1 MEINNIWTHAVLL
14 KEKLLA
20 LKVNAKTDQSL
31 KNIAIANLA
40 VTLIVLQ
47 EIRCQEEEV
56 SDE

>member
-1 MEINNIWTHAVLL
+1 MSITGIWTDAVLL
-14 KEKLLA
+14 KEKLLD

-47 EIRCQEEEV
+47 EIRLQEEEA
-56 SDE
+56 